1 MMNSNQYQQ
10 GVLNRP
16 VFPQTSVNLR
26 IRPVSSLEEVRAA
39 GVDFDGSVFFFPD
52 FANKKIYTKAIGLD
66 GTAILNMY
74 ELKEMP
80 KSDPNSFVTREEFNA
95 TLEEIKTALNHI
107 NASAVMSDPSIVKE
121 QMDNQQNQQKN
132 SIMDF

>member
-1 MMNSNQYQQ
+1 M
-10 GVLNRP
+10 NRP

-121 QMDNQQNQQKN
+121 
-132 SIMDF
+132 